1 MTLLSILTGLILISI
16 IMILHELGH
25 YLTGRLL
32 KFKIEQFSLFMG
44 PVIFEW
50 QRNNTRYNI
59 KALPIGA
66 SVSFAGEAEALE
78 GQSGEHSYAADD
90 PGLFHNRPRW
100 ARALVIAM
108 GPIVNFITAFL
119 VFIVLFSWT
128 GAVKPELRT
137 PPADSLAAQYEIEDG
152 DRLLTLNGERIRTD
166 LDYSMVLFSHS
177 DNQDL
182 ILEVKKADGS
192 VERIVMA
199 PEIAETRWMI
209 GISARE
215 IAADQ
220 YEIVTVDPKS
230 NQGSPVLQEKDR
242 VLSVEGI
249 PYGDSESIR
258 ELVADR
264 AGSTVAVEIIRNGEP
279 MTIETKPTK
288 LDLYRDPGLIL
299 TLTKDFGSVLSQA
312 TVYPWSIIK
321 ATGKGLSMLFKG
333 EVGVKE
339 SVAGPIGIVTMVG
352 DVVKQKQ
359 PLSEKI
365 QQLLMYLGLLSVAVG
380 VTNLLPIPPFDGN
393 HLVVLGIEGA
403 FRKDLPHKVKNAIS
417 YFGVFI
423 VLALMVLVLFV
434 DLGRIFGF

>member
-1 MTLLSILTGLILISI
+1 MTVLSILTGLILISI

-166 LDYSMVLFSHS
+166 LDYSMALFSHS

>member
-32 KFKIEQFSLFMG
+32 KFRIEQFSIFMG

-66 SVSFAGEAEALE
+66 SVSFAGEEEALE
-78 GQSGEHSYAADD
+78 GQSGEHPYAAYD

-108 GPIVNFITAFL
+108 GPIINFITAFL
-119 VFIVLFSWT
+119 VFIVLFSWI

-137 PPADSLAAQYEIEDG
+137 PPENSLAAQYKIEDG
-152 DRLLTLNGERIRTD
+152 DRLLTLNGEKIRTD
-166 LDYSMVLFSHS
+166 LDYSMALFSHS
-177 DNQDL
+177 DNEDL
-182 ILEVKKADGS
+182 ILEVKKDDGS
-192 VERIVMA
+192 IERIVMA

-258 ELVADR
+258 ALVADR
-264 AGSTVAVEIIRNGEP
+264 AGSTVAVEIIRNGET

-299 TLTKDFGSVLSQA
+299 TLSKDFGSVLSQA
-312 TVYPWSIIK
+312 TAYPWSIIK
-321 ATGKGLSMLFKG
+321 ATVKGLSMLFKG

-380 VTNLLPIPPFDGN
+380 VSNLLPIPPFDGN

-403 FRKDLPHKVKNAIS
+403 FRKDLPRKVKNAIS
-417 YFGVFI
+417 YFGIFI
-423 VLALMVLVLFV
+423 VLTLMVLVLFV
-434 DLGRIFGF
+434 DLGRIFDF

>member
-25 YLTGRLL
+25 YLAGRLL
-32 KFKIEQFSLFMG
+32 KFRIEQFSLFMG

-50 QRNNTRYNI
+50 QKNNIRYNI

-66 SVSFAGEAEALE
+66 SVSFAGEAEILE
-78 GQSGEHSYAADD
+78 GQSGEHIYDADD

-108 GPIVNFITAFL
+108 GPVVNFITAFL

-137 PPADSLAAQYEIEDG
+137 PPESSLAAQYEIEDG
-152 DRLLTLNGERIRTD
+152 DRLLTLNGAKIRTD
-166 LDYSMVLFSHS
+166 LDYSMALFSHS

-182 ILEVKKADGS
+182 ILEVRKTDGRT
-192 VERIVMA
+192 ERIVMT
-199 PEIAETRWMI
+199 PEIEETRWMI

-215 IAADQ
+215 IAAGQ

-230 NQGSPVLQEKDR
+230 NQGSPVLLKKDL
-242 VLSVEGI
+242 VLTVEGI
-249 PYGDSESIR
+249 PYADSESIR
-258 ELVADR
+258 TRVAEK
-264 AGSTVAVEIIRNGEP
+264 AGSTVAVEIIRDGEQ

-288 LDLYRDPGLIL
+288 LNLYRDPGLIL
-299 TLTKDFGSVLSQA
+299 TLTKEFGSILNQA
-312 TVYPWSIIK
+312 AAYPWSIVK

-365 QQLLMYLGLLSVAVG
+365 QQLLMYLGLLSVAIG

-393 HLVVLGIEGA
+393 HLVVLGVEGA
-403 FRKDLPHKVKNAIS
+403 FRKDLPYKVKNAIS
-417 YFGVFI
+417 YLGFFI
-423 VLALMVLVLFV
+423 VITLMALVLFV
-434 DLGRIFGF
+434 DLSRIFGF